1 MNIIPDPLK
10 HTIVSNPL
18 IGNDENTVG
27 IPTLEHW
34 NELLHSNAGALE
46 RVIKFYFFLKLILLS
61 VPAINMLMF
70 FLTISTS
77 SQPSPIEEKEKML
90 PLLSGED

>member
-10 HTIVSNPL
+10 HTIVPNPL

-34 NELLHSNAGALE
+34 NELSN
-46 RVIKFYFFLKLILLS
+46 F
-61 VPAINMLMF
+61 
-70 FLTISTS
+70 TS
-77 SQPSPIEEKEKML
+77 F
-90 PLLSGED
+90 